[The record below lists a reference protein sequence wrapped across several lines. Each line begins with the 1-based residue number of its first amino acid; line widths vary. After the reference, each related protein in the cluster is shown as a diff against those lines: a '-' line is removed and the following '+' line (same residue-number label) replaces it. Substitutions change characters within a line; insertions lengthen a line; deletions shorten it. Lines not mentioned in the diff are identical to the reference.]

1 MLQQMIAKMLKIL
14 VKLKILITI
23 ELEKVGNY
31 YLAAR
36 VGDDCSVNVGLTMLE
51 PVIATD
57 TSQTTDFLYRID
69 GKKIF
74 RKSMGRYRRI
84 EMEEK
89 LDEMIVLL
97 KNIDKNLQILVD
109 EKNAVKVK
117 KPSNDAIL
125 KQFEETEKLFN
136 KVMNKGK

>member
-1 MLQQMIAKMLKIL
+1 
-14 VKLKILITI
+14 
-23 ELEKVGNY
+23 
-31 YLAAR
+31 
-36 VGDDCSVNVGLTMLE
+36 
-51 PVIATD
+51 
-57 TSQTTDFLYRID
+57 
-69 GKKIF
+69 
-74 RKSMGRYRRI
+74 MGRYRRI

-117 KPSNDAIL
+117 NPSNDAIL

>member
-1 MLQQMIAKMLKIL
+1 
-14 VKLKILITI
+14 
-23 ELEKVGNY
+23 
-31 YLAAR
+31 
-36 VGDDCSVNVGLTMLE
+36 
-51 PVIATD
+51 
-57 TSQTTDFLYRID
+57 
-69 GKKIF
+69 
-74 RKSMGRYRRI
+74 MGRYRRI

-136 KVMNKGK
+136 KEIGRAHV

>member
-1 MLQQMIAKMLKIL
+1 M
-14 VKLKILITI
+14 
-23 ELEKVGNY
+23 
-31 YLAAR
+31 
-36 VGDDCSVNVGLTMLE
+36 
-51 PVIATD
+51 
-57 TSQTTDFLYRID
+57 
-69 GKKIF
+69 
-74 RKSMGRYRRI
+74 
-84 EMEEK
+84 
-89 LDEMIVLL
+89 LL

>member
-1 MLQQMIAKMLKIL
+1 
-14 VKLKILITI
+14 
-23 ELEKVGNY
+23 
-31 YLAAR
+31 
-36 VGDDCSVNVGLTMLE
+36 
-51 PVIATD
+51 
-57 TSQTTDFLYRID
+57 
-69 GKKIF
+69 
-74 RKSMGRYRRI
+74 MGRYRRI

-109 EKNAVKVK
+109 EKNAVK
-117 KPSNDAIL
+117 DAIL

>member
-1 MLQQMIAKMLKIL
+1 
-14 VKLKILITI
+14 
-23 ELEKVGNY
+23 
-31 YLAAR
+31 
-36 VGDDCSVNVGLTMLE
+36 
-51 PVIATD
+51 
-57 TSQTTDFLYRID
+57 
-69 GKKIF
+69 
-74 RKSMGRYRRI
+74 MGRYRRI

-125 KQFEETEKLFN
+125 KEFEETEKLF

>member
-1 MLQQMIAKMLKIL
+1 
-14 VKLKILITI
+14 
-23 ELEKVGNY
+23 
-31 YLAAR
+31 
-36 VGDDCSVNVGLTMLE
+36 
-51 PVIATD
+51 
-57 TSQTTDFLYRID
+57 
-69 GKKIF
+69 
-74 RKSMGRYRRI
+74 MGRYRSI

-89 LDEMIVLL
+89 LDERIVLL

>member
-1 MLQQMIAKMLKIL
+1 
-14 VKLKILITI
+14 
-23 ELEKVGNY
+23 
-31 YLAAR
+31 
-36 VGDDCSVNVGLTMLE
+36 
-51 PVIATD
+51 
-57 TSQTTDFLYRID
+57 
-69 GKKIF
+69 
-74 RKSMGRYRRI
+74 MGRYRRI

-97 KNIDKNLQILVD
+97 KNIDKNFQLLVD

-125 KQFEETEKLFN
+125 NQFEETEKLFN